1 MFHRYV
7 VVGGICTLALLVGF
21 AACVNPRE
29 GYAPEQPIKFSH
41 KVHVSN
47 NEIECSYCHSQV
59 TEGPKASVPGADTCM
74 NCHAKV
80 EGSTQFYKKE
90 IEKLQ
95 KAWRNGQSIEWKRV
109 HDLPDH
115 VQFAHQPHILR
126 GIGCNECHGQIPQT
140 SIPDPSYDDGTA
152 RVDRIAVE
160 NRFNMGWCVDC
171 HRQPEHNASVNCST
185 CHY

>member
-21 AACVNPRE
+21 ASCVNPKK

-41 KVHVSN
+41 KVHVGE
-47 NEIECSYCHSQV
+47 NEMECSYCHSQV
-59 TEGPKASVPGADTCM
+59 TEGPHASVPGADTCM
-74 NCHAKV
+74 NCHAQV
-80 EGSTQFYKKE
+80 EGSTKFYKNE
-90 IEKLQ
+90 IDKLQ
-95 KAWRNGQSIEWKRV
+95 KAWREGRSIEWKRV

-115 VQFAHQPHILR
+115 VQFSHQPHILE
-126 GIGCNECHGQIPQT
+126 GVACSECHGQIPQA
-140 SIPDPSYDDGTA
+140 SMPNPANEEGP

-160 NRFNMGWCVDC
+160 NRFNMGWCIEC
-171 HRQPEHNASVNCST
+171 HRQPENNAPINCAT